1 MDNEWFSAIH
11 SSVPPSAAMLA
22 FARTLAEGPVLIAV
36 FVLAVMLARDE
47 RSFGISAL
55 RAGAAA
61 AIGLLANFLIAHFWY
76 RPRPFVAGIG
86 QAWIAHAPTSS
97 FPSDHLTAQWAI
109 AGVLLLNRR
118 TRMWGLG
125 LALLGLPMAWA
136 RIYLGLHYPSD
147 MFGGMVVAIVSVTM
161 LSVVAT
167 RFMTGR
173 ETIR

>member
-1 MDNEWFSAIH
+1 MDDEWFSAIH
-11 SSVPPSAAMLA
+11 SLVPPSATMLA
-22 FARTLAEGPVLIAV
+22 IARVFADGPLLVAV
-36 FVLAVMLARDE
+36 FVLAVMVAQPK

-55 RAGAAA
+55 KAGAAA
-61 AIGLLANFLIAHFWY
+61 AIGLLANFLIGYFWY

-161 LSVVAT
+161 LSIVEA

-173 ETIR
+173 E

>member
-11 SSVPPSAAMLA
+11 SPVPPSPAMLA
-22 FARTLAEGPVLIAV
+22 IARIFADGPLLVAI
-36 FVLAVMLARDE
+36 FVLVVMLAQHE

-55 RAGAAA
+55 KAGAAA
-61 AIGLLANFLIAHFWY
+61 AIGLLANFLIGYLWY

-109 AGVLLLNRR
+109 AGVLLLHRR

-147 MFGGMVVAIVSVTM
+147 MLGGFVVAAAAAAMASA
-161 LSVVAT
+161 VVA
-167 RFMTGR
+167 RILPGR
-173 ETIR
+173 L

>member
-1 MDNEWFSAIH
+1 MDNEWFNAIYSH
-11 SSVPPSAAMLA
+11 VPPSATMLVIV
-22 FARTLAEGPVLIAV
+22 RVLADGPLLVAVL
-36 FVLAVMLARDE
+36 VLAVMLAQPK
-47 RSFGISAL
+47 RSFGTLAL
-55 RAGAAA
+55 KAGAAA
-61 AIGLLANFLIAHFWY
+61 AIGLLANFLIGYLWY

-118 TRMWGLG
+118 TRLWGLG

-147 MFGGMVVAIVSVTM
+147 MLGGLAIATVAVVM
-161 LSVVAT
+161 AT
-167 RFMTGR
+167 ATTARFMTGR
-173 ETIR
+173 E